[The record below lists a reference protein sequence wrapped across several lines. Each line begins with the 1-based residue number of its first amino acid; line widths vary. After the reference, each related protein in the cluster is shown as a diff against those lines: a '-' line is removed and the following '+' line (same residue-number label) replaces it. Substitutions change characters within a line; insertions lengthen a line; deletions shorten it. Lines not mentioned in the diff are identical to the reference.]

1 MEKWYSSR
9 DNGKK
14 RWRQSMQIQRV
25 SFLLRAAFLWKIFFE
40 RIQIDRM
47 EIPFSLSAVEQVEDI
62 RVADRVA

>member
-1 MEKWYSSR
+1 
-9 DNGKK
+9 
-14 RWRQSMQIQRV
+14 MQIQRV